1 MFGAIDSVL
10 GEAVGAAESVLEL
23 VGGEP
28 ACENVG
34 VSSHLGYRNGAKQ
47 WLKGHRS
54 IPL

>member
-10 GEAVGAAESVLEL
+10 GEAAGAAESVLEL

-28 ACENVG
+28 VCEDVR

-47 WLKGHRS
+47 G
-54 IPL
+54 

>member
-10 GEAVGAAESVLEL
+10 GGEAVDAAESVLEL

-28 ACENVG
+28 ACEDVG

-47 WLKGHRS
+47 G
-54 IPL
+54 